1 MTESVVRWH
10 ISFRGGPLDG
20 VLLPVEDDHDVC
32 VDDPALVQDL
42 VATVLAES
50 DEPSDR
56 IDAYRWSGLKVTA
69 SPGHEVIVMV
79 LGDEPGPEEALS
91 E

>member
-1 MTESVVRWH
+1 MTGSMVQWH

-20 VLLPVEDDHDVC
+20 VLLPVDDHDVC
-32 VDDPALVQDL
+32 VDDPVKVQDL

-56 IDAYRWSGLKVTA
+56 IDAYRWSGWKVTA

-79 LGDEPGPEEALS
+79 LGDEPGPKEALS